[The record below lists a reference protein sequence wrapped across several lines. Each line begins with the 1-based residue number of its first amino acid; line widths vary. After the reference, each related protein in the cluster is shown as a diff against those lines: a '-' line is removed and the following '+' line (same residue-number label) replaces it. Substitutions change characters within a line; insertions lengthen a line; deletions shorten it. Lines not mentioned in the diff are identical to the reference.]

1 MAENEEMNSPV
12 ETEETKTP
20 APKKKDKAKKPNF
33 FVRIGRRLKK
43 LWSDYKSEM
52 KKVVWMPWK
61 DVKKNTILVLSAV
74 LALGI
79 VIGIVDFVFSE
90 ILGGIAGLV
99 G

>member
-1 MAENEEMNSPV
+1 MAENEEMNAPL
-12 ETEETKTP
+12 EEEQEKAP
-20 APKKKDKAKKPNF
+20 AQKKKEAAKKPNL

-61 DVKKNTILVLSAV
+61 DVKKNTVLVLSATVV
-74 LALGI
+74 LGLL
-79 VIGIVDFVFSE
+79 IGLVDFVCSE